1 MLKVIKRDCTEV
13 DFDKEKISN
22 AIIKAMKN
30 GSGILNRR
38 IAVQIANEVYEE
50 NKDKEDIS
58 ISEIESLVFDKLI
71 NAGQRLT
78 AKAYEGYQTCKRV
91 SEGKS

>member
-1 MLKVIKRDCTEV
+1 
-13 DFDKEKISN
+13 
-22 AIIKAMKN
+22 MKN

-58 ISEIESLVFDKLI
+58 ISEIESLVFDK
-71 NAGQRLT
+71 
-78 AKAYEGYQTCKRV
+78 
-91 SEGKS
+91 